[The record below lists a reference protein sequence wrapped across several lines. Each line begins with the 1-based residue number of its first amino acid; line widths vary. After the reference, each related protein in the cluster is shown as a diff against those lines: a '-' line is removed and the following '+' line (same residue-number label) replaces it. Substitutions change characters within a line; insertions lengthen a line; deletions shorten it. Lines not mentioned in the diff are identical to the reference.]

1 MPALELV
8 GSRFETGLSGAG
20 RALITADCGA
30 NIAFVAGKEVPLAA
44 HPDLA
49 GSTCELYVNGV
60 RRAEG
65 NGARALG
72 DPFNV
77 LVWLANHLRER
88 GEALPA
94 DSVVSTGTCTG
105 LVSVA
110 PGDVIEG
117 RFAGIGSVGVTLTDF
132 KQSDAK
138 Q

>member
-1 MPALELV
+1 MVRVCARVRGLQKCCCVVVSQTDCCVAVVVPKAGALVAIDSKSRPWRSQPLPAHAGGPV
-8 GSRFETGLSGAG
+8 G
-20 RALITADCGA
+20 
-30 NIAFVAGKEVPLAA
+30 K
-44 HPDLA
+44 
-49 GSTCELYVNGV
+49 
-60 RRAEG
+60 EG